1 MKKIFNWIWSSKQTE
16 TEVPKWTFEKNGS
29 EPSRDRYNKAHGLG
43 KTLI

>member
-1 MKKIFNWIWSSKQTE
+1 MKNLFNWIWSNKQTE